1 MEPSAKLALQI
12 QPERGIGWIT
22 LGSSL
27 HSVLT
32 RLKASPQTYCSI
44 DLSYSAAQPI
54 TSPII
59 LNLPYNGLRLRFDG
73 PDQRLR
79 LIEVLDFSAVTL
91 VYKNTDLVRRAKSTD
106 GTNPEEG
113 PTTLGPT
120 FRHIYSRLFGPTYA
134 GEYLP
139 PEQGR
144 SAGTYILS
152 YPGLAFNFPI
162 KHQSWSEKV
171 DFVSILSSNATGP
184 AVSMAIFS
192 GSSWTEARSTLY
204 TKSPTYPRLS
214 LLIGKSAET
223 IADEIEEVKVLGGSK
238 IEFVRRNTPSFT
250 LTLSEA
256 TPQDVVA
263 ELGPPDA
270 VYRKSDRRI
279 SIHATGKPS
288 NRRLP
293 SMSPALD
300 PQALDTDQSSM
311 QSYTEDSDV
320 EPELDEER
328 NNGSSD
334 ECFYN
339 YFNHGFDILISSPAP
354 RSLPFPGTSN
364 AETSKS
370 FSTQLV
376 ATKIFLHGN
385 IPGSFSFNRHRRCR
399 WTIHTSDEGQEQVL
413 TSEMRF
419 SDVSSTLKQIW
430 HGTYRNEDEEKQMQR
445 GMVLNRGWEQ
455 SPESSIELLGDLEES
470 PTRGQGLGSGSAE
483 VIGNGMSNTELF
495 GFPGML
501 FEVLKNDAI
510 SCLTVF

>member
-1 MEPSAKLALQI
+1 MEPSAKLSLQI

-32 RLKASPQTYCSI
+32 RLKASPQTYCNI

-54 TSPII
+54 ASPII
-59 LNLPYNGLRLRFDG
+59 LSLSYNGLRLRFDG

-79 LIEVLDFSAVTL
+79 LIEVLDFSAITL
-91 VYKNTDLVRRAKSTD
+91 VYKNTDLVRRTKGVD
-106 GTNPEEG
+106 GINPEEY
-113 PTTLGPT
+113 PSTPGPT

-139 PEQGR
+139 PEQNR
-144 SAGTYILS
+144 STGTYVLS
-152 YPGLAFNFPI
+152 YPGLAFSFPI
-162 KHQSWSEKV
+162 KHQSWSDKV
-171 DFVSILSSNATGP
+171 DFVSILSSNATSP

-192 GSSWTEARSTLY
+192 GSSWTEARSNLY
-204 TKSPTYPRLS
+204 TKPPTFPRLS
-214 LLIGKSAET
+214 LLLGKSSET
-223 IADEIEEVKVLGGSK
+223 IADEIEEVKVLGGGK
-238 IEFVRRNTPSFT
+238 VEFIRRNTPAFT

-256 TPQDVVA
+256 TPQDLVA

-270 VYRKSDRRI
+270 IYRKNDRRI

-288 NRRLP
+288 NQRLP

-300 PQALDTDQSSM
+300 PQALDTDQSSL

-320 EPELDEER
+320 EPEHDEGHSGASR
-328 NNGSSD
+328 D

-339 YFNHGFDILISSPAP
+339 YFNHGFDVLISSPAP
-354 RSLPFPGTSN
+354 RSRPFPGSYNT
-364 AETSKS
+364 ETSKS
-370 FSTQLV
+370 PSAPLV
-376 ATKIFLHGN
+376 ATKLFLHGN
-385 IPGSFSFNRHRRCR
+385 VPGSFSFNRHRRCR
-399 WTIHTSDEGQEQVL
+399 WTIHTTEEGQEQVL
-413 TSEMRF
+413 TSETGF
-419 SDVSSTLKQIW
+419 SDISSTLKQIW
-430 HGTYRNEDEEKQMQR
+430 RGIYRNEDEEKQMQR

-470 PTRGQGLGSGSAE
+470 PTRGQGLGGGSAE
-483 VIGNGMSNTELF
+483 VLGNGMSNTELF

-501 FEVLKNDAI
+501 FEVLKNDTI

>member
-1 MEPSAKLALQI
+1 M
-12 QPERGIGWIT
+12 
-22 LGSSL
+22 
-27 HSVLT
+27 
-32 RLKASPQTYCSI
+32 KASPQIFCNI
-44 DLSYSAAQPI
+44 DLSYSPVQPI

-79 LIEVLDFSAVTL
+79 LIEVLDFSAITL
-91 VYKNTDLVRRAKSTD
+91 VYKNTDLVRRTKSTD
-106 GTNPEEG
+106 GTNPEEN
-113 PTTLGPT
+113 PATLGPT

-139 PEQGR
+139 PEHGR
-144 SAGTYILS
+144 PTGTYVLS

-162 KHQSWSEKV
+162 KHQSWSDKV
-171 DFVSILSSNATGP
+171 DFVSILSSNATSP

-192 GSSWTEARSTLY
+192 GSSWTEARSILF
-204 TKSPTYPRLS
+204 TKTPTYPRLS
-214 LLIGKSAET
+214 SLIGKSAET
-223 IADEIEEVKVLGGSK
+223 IADEIEEVRVLGGGK
-238 IEFVRRNTPSFT
+238 VEFVRRSTPAFI

-256 TPQDVVA
+256 TPQDLVA

-270 VYRKSDRRI
+270 IYRKNDRRI

-288 NRRLP
+288 NRRPP

-311 QSYTEDSDV
+311 QSYTEDSDLGP
-320 EPELDEER
+320 EPDEER
-328 NNGSSD
+328 SSGSGD

-354 RSLPFPGTSN
+354 RSLHFPGSCN
-364 AETSKS
+364 NETSKS
-370 FSTQLV
+370 SSAQLV

-399 WTIHTSDEGQEQVL
+399 WTIQTTEDGQEQVL
-413 TSEMRF
+413 TSEMQF
-419 SDVSSTLKQIW
+419 SDVSSTLKRLW
-430 HGTYRNEDEEKQMQR
+430 HGIYRNEDEEQQMQR

-470 PTRGQGLGSGSAE
+470 PTRAQGLGGGSAE
-483 VIGNGMSNTELF
+483 VIGNRMSNTELF

-501 FEVLKNDAI
+501 FEVLKNDTI
-510 SCLTVF
+510 SCVTVY